1 MNRDMDAK
9 LKERLASELDTVSM
23 TEEADR
29 RVLAGIHQQIEER
42 GNIMKYPKRKMI
54 VAIAAAI
61 AVTGTITAIAAGKI
75 VGLVSGTNPSEAI
88 VSVAELE
95 GKAEQQL
102 GTDLYIAEA
111 LSDGSAFKEGYVMDV
126 KGMDE
131 AGNMV
136 TSYPEVTAMYGT
148 SGRISLSVQKTNDMI
163 PNASTPNQKEEE
175 YNGILLGATEDQY
188 LFLPPDVTPSE
199 EDLKL
204 QDEGKLYISYGSSQE
219 ERKVFRNVSWTKDGL
234 QYLLYTYEDKSLDE
248 MINMAKAYIDAAK

>member
-1 MNRDMDAK
+1 
-9 LKERLASELDTVSM
+9 
-23 TEEADR
+23 
-29 RVLAGIHQQIEER
+29 
-42 GNIMKYPKRKMI
+42 
-54 VAIAAAI
+54 
-61 AVTGTITAIAAGKI
+61 
-75 VGLVSGTNPSEAI
+75 
-88 VSVAELE
+88 
-95 GKAEQQL
+95 
-102 GTDLYIAEA
+102 
-111 LSDGSAFKEGYVMDV
+111 
-126 KGMDE
+126 
-131 AGNMV
+131 
-136 TSYPEVTAMYGT
+136 MYGT